1 MIKTKAD
8 YKRYLKQDALALR
21 RVGKKRP
28 SLFGDSIWKFQRCL
42 RKCEYHNSLSK
53 VQKLLRLPSYV
64 YNRIKYERLSQRH
77 CFCIT
82 FGVFDEGLAIAHR
95 GAIVVSNYARIG
107 KNCRIHEGVTIGGS
121 NGEMDAAQIGNNV
134 FIGPG
139 VKIVGPVTI
148 ADDVALAP
156 NTVVTK
162 SITEPG
168 TTWGGIPAKL
178 ISQNNSRSNLSPYL
192 FTTDNN

>member
-1 MIKTKAD
+1 MIKSKAD

-21 RVGKKRP
+21 KVDRKRP
-28 SLFGDSIWKFQRCL
+28 RLYGDTIWKFQRCL

-53 VQKLLRLPSYV
+53 SMKLLHAPSV
-64 YNRIKYERLSQRH
+64 IYNRIKFERLSIKYG
-77 CFCIT
+77 FCIT
-82 FGVFDEGLAIAHR
+82 FGVFDEGMAIAHR
-95 GAIVVSNYARIG
+95 GTIVVSNHARIG
-107 KNCRIHEGVTIGGS
+107 KNCRIHEGVTIGGA
-121 NGEMDAAQIGNNV
+121 NGSMDAAKIGNNV

-139 VKIVGPVTI
+139 VKIVGDVTI

-168 TTWGGIPAKL
+168 TTWGGVPAKM
-178 ISQNNSRSNLSPYL
+178 ISAKNSHANLSPYL
-192 FTTDNN
+192 F